1 MTEIIDKKTGIV
13 RAAMALPLDERPAL
27 LKMLIEAFIGE
38 YDNEIERKESELT
51 VIKNG
56 RDGILE
62 TLSRSMPSTAK
73 CPEPDEI
80 ADKDEFRRRWE
91 TTLKK

>member
-1 MTEIIDKKTGIV
+1 MTEVIDKKTGIV

-56 RDGILE
+56 KNVILE
-62 TLSRSMPSTAK
+62 TLSRPMPSQAK
-73 CPEPDEI
+73 CP
-80 ADKDEFRRRWE
+80 KFNE
-91 TTLKK
+91 TPGIEWYRER

>member
-1 MTEIIDKKTGIV
+1 MTEVIDKKTGIV

-38 YDNEIERKESELT
+38 YDNEIERKESELA

-56 RDGILE
+56 KNVILE
-62 TLSRSMPSTAK
+62 TLSRPMPSQAK
-73 CPEPDEI
+73 CPKFNETTGTEWYR
-80 ADKDEFRRRWE
+80 ERWE
-91 TTLKK
+91 TALKK

>member
-38 YDNEIERKESELT
+38 YDNEIERKESELA
-51 VIKNG
+51 VIKN
-56 RDGILE
+56 E
-62 TLSRSMPSTAK
+62 KSKMMQSLSIVP
-73 CPEPDEI
+73 
-80 ADKDEFRRRWE
+80 KDVYRE
-91 TTLKK
+91 